1 MADKDD
7 MDDADI
13 NLFRNTIGP
22 VKRIQHDRVL
32 PVRKK
37 PRPVPYKTLAENRKV
52 LDEMIDG
59 PMDASELETGDEL
72 LFKRVGIQHRVFKKL
87 RSGSYSVEAQ
97 LDLHGMTVPVAKAA
111 LTAFLSECHHKN
123 RKCVRIIHG
132 KGIGSKEGK
141 PVIKNKVNHWLRQRR
156 DVQAFCSAR
165 PIDGGTGAIYVL
177 LSR

>member
-1 MADKDD
+1 MSDKKY

-13 NLFRNTIGP
+13 SLFRNTVGP
-22 VKRIQHDRVL
+22 VKRVKHDSVL

-37 PRPVPYKTLAENRKV
+37 PRPVPYQTQADNRKV
-52 LDEMIDG
+52 LDEMMDG
-59 PMDASELETGDEL
+59 HLDPSELETGDEL
-72 LFKRVGIQHRVFKKL
+72 LFKRVGIQHKVFKKL
-87 RSGSYSVEAQ
+87 RSGDYSVEAQ

-111 LTAFLSECHHKN
+111 LTAFLAECHHKS

-177 LSR
+177 LGR

>member
-1 MADKDD
+1 MKDKDG

-13 NLFRNTIGP
+13 DLFRTSIGP
-22 VKRIQHDRVL
+22 VKRIKHDNVL

-37 PRPVPYKTLAENRKV
+37 PRPVPYQTLAENRKV
-52 LDEMIDG
+52 LNEMMDGLID
-59 PMDASELETGDEL
+59 PAEMETGDEL
-72 LFKRVGIQHRVFKKL
+72 LFKRVGIQHKVFKKL
-87 RSGSYSVEAQ
+87 RNGNFSVEAQ
-97 LDLHGMTVPVAKAA
+97 LDLHGMTVPVAKTA
-111 LTAFLSECHHKN
+111 LSAFLAECRNKS

-156 DVQAFCSAR
+156 DVQAFCTAR

>member
-52 LDEMIDG
+52 LEWLNSPAGQQYTKDIG
-59 PMDASELETGDEL
+59 
-72 LFKRVGIQHRVFKKL
+72 R
-87 RSGSYSVEAQ
+87 
-97 LDLHGMTVPVAKAA
+97 AA
-111 LTAFLSECHHKN
+111 TQ
-123 RKCVRIIHG
+123 RKT
-132 KGIGSKEGK
+132 
-141 PVIKNKVNHWLRQRR
+141 N
-156 DVQAFCSAR
+156 
-165 PIDGGTGAIYVL
+165 
-177 LSR
+177 